1 MSLSTEQ
8 ERRLLSNIK
17 KWARIL
23 DESARALSS
32 NDITKRF
39 REYDFSSLTPDQ
51 FRQVRSS
58 VFSVPADAHMVAISL
73 RQIDEYARELE
84 SSSLW
89 SGAIAH
95 AGTAFRTLL
104 ASEEAR
110 NLRDVVEHGAEYV
123 AGRGRKPE
131 LVQDPDADW
140 PSVLII
146 DGKVT
151 RIAVFGRSYEVKPL
165 ILAAIQ
171 FVRVLP
177 RGNAGGE
184 SASKAPNAAPPN
196 QR

>member
-1 MSLSTEQ
+1 MTLTAEQ
-8 ERRLLSNIK
+8 ERRLVSNIK

-23 DESARALSS
+23 DESAHALSS
-32 NDITKRF
+32 NDISKLF
-39 REYDFSSLTPDQ
+39 REYDFSNLTPDQ

-58 VFSVPADAHMVAISL
+58 VFSLPADAHMVAISL

-84 SSSLW
+84 GSSLW
-89 SGAIAH
+89 SGGIAH
-95 AGTAFRTLL
+95 AGTTFRSLL

-123 AGRGRKPE
+123 AGRGRRPE

-146 DGKVT
+146 DGKVI
-151 RIAVFGRSYEVKPL
+151 RITVFGLSYEVKPL
-165 ILAAIQ
+165 ILAAIE

-177 RGNAGGE
+177 SGNAGE
-184 SASKAPNAAPPN
+184 SASKTPNAAPA
-196 QR
+196 